1 MYEKRGNKPMCT
13 VASIGLGLQG
23 VSTIFSAIGSRKQE
37 RAYAN
42 AQIASIN
49 SALDNF
55 KTNVNLNNT
64 RFAQEQESA
73 QEQAQQ
79 VYLQNLQ
86 QKATAQTSAA
96 GSGVAGVSIDNL
108 FRGYDRTTALSNFIS
123 ERNLRNMGMQYD
135 ENYEGLRTNAIN
147 SIYGL
152 PQYTGAS
159 AGSTL
164 LSGFGNILTSKAS
177 SDLWDKLTGSK

>member
-1 MYEKRGNKPMCT
+1 MCDI
-13 VASIGLGLQG
+13 AAIGLGLQG
-23 VSTIFSAIGSRKQE
+23 VSTVFSAIGSRKQE
-37 RAYAN
+37 KAYAN
-42 AQIASIN
+42 AQIANIN
-49 SALDNF
+49 SALGNF
-55 KTNVNLNNT
+55 RTNVNLNNT
-64 RFAQEQESA
+64 RFSQEQEAA

-79 VYLQNLQ
+79 IYLKNLQ

-135 ENYEGLRTNAIN
+135 ENYESLRTNAIN
-147 SIYGL
+147 SIYGT
-152 PQYTGAS
+152 QSYTGAN

-164 LSGFGNILTSKAS
+164 LSGFGGILSSRAS
-177 SDLWDKLTGSK
+177 DSLWSKLTGSK

>member
-1 MYEKRGNKPMCT
+1 MCT

-23 VSTIFSAIGSRKQE
+23 VSTVFSALGARKQE

-42 AQIASIN
+42 AQIANIN
-49 SALDNF
+49 SALNNF
-55 KTNVNLNNT
+55 RTNVNLNNT

-86 QKATAQTSAA
+86 QKAAAQTSAA
-96 GSGVAGVSIDNL
+96 GSGVSGISIDNL

-135 ENYEGLRTNAIN
+135 ENYEGLRTQAIN
-147 SIYGL
+147 SIYGT
-152 PQYTGAS
+152 QSYTGAS

-164 LSGFGNILTSKAS
+164 LGGFGNILTSTAS
-177 SDLWDKLTGSK
+177 SDLLSRLTGSK

>member
-1 MYEKRGNKPMCT
+1 MCT

-23 VSTIFSAIGSRKQE
+23 VSTIFSALGARSQE

-42 AQIASIN
+42 AQIANIN
-49 SALDNF
+49 SAVDNF
-55 KTNVNLNNT
+55 RTNVNLNNT
-64 RFAQEQESA
+64 RFSQEQESA

-96 GSGVAGVSIDNL
+96 GSGVSGISIDNL

-135 ENYEGLRTNAIN
+135 ENYEGLRTQAIN
-147 SIYGL
+147 SIYGT
-152 PQYTGAS
+152 QSYTGAN

-164 LSGFGNILTSKAS
+164 LSGFGNILSSTAA
-177 SDLWDKLTGSK
+177 SDLWSKLTGSK